1 MRLVLKKNES
11 ARRASRKVKQVRVR
25 KKVVGTS
32 ERPRLC
38 VFRSSKH
45 VFVQLIDDQVG
56 NTLVSASSLGS
67 QEKLSGKD
75 VAKKVGAELAK
86 KALSKGI
93 QNVVFDRNGFV
104 YHGRVEAVAIGAREA
119 GLKF

>member
-25 KKVVGTS
+25 KKVIGTA

-45 VFVQLIDDQVG
+45 IFVQLIDDQVG
-56 NTLVSASSLGS
+56 NTLASASSLGS
-67 QEKLSGKD
+67 QDKLSGKD
-75 VAKKVGAELAK
+75 AAKKVGVELAK

-104 YHGRVEAVAIGAREA
+104 YHGRVEAVAVGAREA

>member
-104 YHGRVEAVAIGAREA
+104 YHGRVEAVAVGAREA